1 MSSTPEDTGDQTRK
15 SVSVDVIRLVAA
27 SLAFAFLLAGPA
39 WLVAE
44 TKGLIG
50 LGVSALLCTIPG
62 CLVVAFKGLV
72 GETQA
77 ALVLAAG
84 GFRMFFVLL
93 GALGA
98 KFAVTGYGL
107 KEFFI
112 WLALFYLFT
121 LAIETTT
128 LLAASGKLKTDRQA
142 D

>member
-1 MSSTPEDTGDQTRK
+1 MSSTPEDTGDQPNSSIST
-15 SVSVDVIRLVAA
+15 DTIRLVAA
-27 SLAFAFLLAGPA
+27 SLGFAFLLAGPA
-39 WLVAE
+39 WLVAGI
-44 TKGLIG
+44 KGLIG

-72 GETQA
+72 GESQA
-77 ALVLAAG
+77 TLVLAAG

-121 LAIETTT
+121 LAIETAT
-128 LLAASGKLKTDRQA
+128 LLAATSKLKTNRQA

>member
-1 MSSTPEDTGDQTRK
+1 MSSTPEGSGDQTRE
-15 SVSVDVIRLVAA
+15 SVSVDVFRLVVA
-27 SLAFAFLLAGPA
+27 SLVFAFLLAGPA

-72 GETQA
+72 GGSQA
-77 ALVLAAG
+77 TLILAAG
-84 GFRMFFVLL
+84 GLRMFFVLL

-98 KFAVTGYGL
+98 KFVVSGYGL
-107 KEFFI
+107 KEFFV
-112 WLALFYLFT
+112 WLILFYLFT
-121 LAIETTT
+121 LALETKS
-128 LLAASGKLKTDRQA
+128 LLTESGEPKTEQQA